1 MCNEG
6 VYTYIQQ
13 GFSCSNKL
21 EDEIIK
27 ISTGKLW
34 SVMFFVVQTR
44 YIYQSLKVVHFKGSK
59 SRILSQSIVFLTA
72 RLTNKISTLITID

>member
-1 MCNEG
+1 
-6 VYTYIQQ
+6 
-13 GFSCSNKL
+13 
-21 EDEIIK
+21 
-27 ISTGKLW
+27 
-34 SVMFFVVQTR
+34 MFFVVQTR